1 MAEYNIYCYAI
12 FNPFTSKI
20 SFVILKTVCHTILG
34 MLVRESGTGPTNNS
48 LIYLYIFFCMFDIVK
63 RNSFR
68 YGLTLFCFKDLMNV
82 TEKLQFLDPSFDT
95 PV

>member
-1 MAEYNIYCYAI
+1 
-12 FNPFTSKI
+12 
-20 SFVILKTVCHTILG
+20 
-34 MLVRESGTGPTNNS
+34 
-48 LIYLYIFFCMFDIVK
+48 MFDIVK

-68 YGLTLFCFKDLMNV
+68 YGLMLLCFKDLMNV

>member
-1 MAEYNIYCYAI
+1 
-12 FNPFTSKI
+12 
-20 SFVILKTVCHTILG
+20 
-34 MLVRESGTGPTNNS
+34 
-48 LIYLYIFFCMFDIVK
+48 MFDIVK
-63 RNSFR
+63 GNSFR